1 MGRNWR
7 GFVMVAVSILGAA
20 VLLNGCA
27 GASRPAGQGGNEQQG
42 SGGAGTAPVTLK
54 VVSAWAENNS
64 MNDALW
70 MLRDVVKEKS
80 QGKLVLQWGGGP
92 EAIPAF
98 ELADSLRS
106 GVVDVAWTAHT
117 YNTAQIPVVEG
128 AKFSS
133 LTPAEE
139 RQSGAAAFYDQLYKE
154 KLNAHYLGKG
164 TPGLTYN
171 LYTNFQVTKLDDF
184 KGKAMRVTP
193 AYAAFVEALGASSIT
208 TDPGEVYSAL
218 ERKMVQGYGWPSVG
232 IADFGWEEV
241 TKYVIEPSFYQVD
254 VIALVNQNAW
264 DKLSPELQKI
274 LEDSMQ
280 EVETKAAEHFKA
292 KIAEDRQKLQAK
304 GLQVLKLEGD
314 VAQQYLKV
322 ASDAGWAKVLQKDAQ
337 NGAKLQRLLSK

>member
-1 MGRNWR
+1 MRRMWWGNLLA
-7 GFVMVAVSILGAA
+7 VAALITALLLILTGCSGSAPVPNSGAGGKQEKSTAA
-20 VLLNGCA
+20 VA
-27 GASRPAGQGGNEQQG
+27 
-42 SGGAGTAPVTLK
+42 LK

-70 MLRDVVKEKS
+70 MLRDLVKEKS
-80 QGKLVLQWGGGP
+80 QGKLTLQWGGGP

-117 YNTAQIPVVEG
+117 YNAAQIPVVEG
-128 AKFSS
+128 AKFSG

-139 RQSGAAAFYDQLYKE
+139 RQSGATAFYDQLYKE

-171 LYTNFQVTKLDDF
+171 LYTNFPVSKLDDF

-193 AYAAFVEALGASSIT
+193 AYAAFVAALGGSPIT

-232 IADFGWEEV
+232 ITDFGWEEV
-241 TKYVIEPSFYQVD
+241 TRFIIDPSFYQVD
-254 VIALVNQNAW
+254 VIALIGQNAW
-264 DKLSPELQKI
+264 AKLSPELQKI
-274 LEDSMQ
+274 LEDSVQ
-280 EVETKAAEHFKA
+280 EMETKSGKHFQA

-304 GLQVLKLEGD
+304 RLQVLTMEGALA
-314 VAQQYLKV
+314 VEYLKV
-322 ASDAGWAKVLQKDAQ
+322 ANEAGWAKVLQKDAQ
-337 NGAKLQRLLSK
+337 NGPKLQRLLSK